1 MAATRDKSTNPGEVE
16 EKLKRAQRQIA
27 RLEKE
32 LWEKDRELEKL
43 RYLNM
48 KLQESI
54 IETLESWKAPN
65 PAHALATTAVGH
77 TPAVNAATAAAAPP
91 SVAAMALPDAAP
103 SSAAVPAAMALPV
116 VSALAP
122 AASVAV
128 AVSVAPAPA
137 PAALALPEVPA
148 PAPLHAAQPGVGE
161 PPAGVRH
168 HIVENGMV
176 DLGQGI
182 YVTTTAWSTV
192 CK

>member
-54 IETLESWKAPN
+54 IEKFESWKGM
-65 PAHALATTAVGH
+65 VQ
-77 TPAVNAATAAAAPP
+77 AAAAPP

-137 PAALALPEVPA
+137 PAAVALPEVPA
-148 PAPLHAAQPGVGE
+148 PAPLHAALPGVGE
-161 PPAGVRH
+161 PPAGMRH